1 MTSPDWVSSFWP
13 LVALQAI
20 QIAVMVFVVA
30 LLARWPLG
38 NRPRL
43 AHGLWAL
50 VLIKCLTPP
59 VWSSEWGV
67 FSWALTAREA
77 TLPAVRENQ
86 PPTTGTLVT
95 DPEILK
101 ELDRVAS
108 TVARPADPTTSAMDG
123 TEHPALR
130 EAIPQ
135 SQFIDRWREFALALW
150 GLGSLLLTITVT
162 TRFLSCRREIR
173 RAAVPHDIGWNT
185 EVDRLCRELRIRRR
199 VELIIS
205 KAPRGPAVYGLL
217 RPTIVLPHSLTEGRS
232 ISDLEPVLLHELTH
246 LRQGDLGWGLTQLTA
261 ATVWWWHPAV
271 WFAVRQLSRTSEV
284 CCDLEVIAR
293 RPHAR
298 RAYAE
303 LLLDLLAQ
311 SPTPRALPFTPGMR
325 SGDLTSRR
333 MERIMK
339 GATQPGYWSHAARWI
354 TLVAIAATALPGA
367 AWDETKPEEATIQPP
382 EGSAAETDLKEVD
395 DSSNVSVVTVYP
407 LDDIYPRFEEHGISK
422 AGAER
427 LMCEWIQELS
437 ATFPSDYDSVEQIPW
452 RAKTDNAMTRAK
464 WDSKGNLFVR
474 ALPSMH
480 QQVEVLLRELRTYG
494 LRGFQ
499 IHVQSASVP
508 TQQIDKLRGW
518 AAATALERR
527 FEFDGNPRKTDVE
540 SKKASQLRFKAISD
554 EEWETILPTAEF
566 YKQLQTTTK
575 SIAGLPISCFSIL
588 AVSEVQPDVELV
600 HLPYQQFQEK
610 MKTFSELVLK
620 NEIESPIFSG
630 NEYRFTV
637 THSQFNP
644 NDRGLEIS
652 FDSFSWMIEGDPPEQ
667 VGFTFNIKSPFE
679 PTQRVLIVFP
689 GESEDSKVGVNVVTV
704 KPLPINI
711 WHRVGTDDF
720 RVGFANRG
728 GIE

>member
-1 MTSPDWVSSFWP
+1 MISPEWLSSFWP
-13 LVALQAI
+13 LVALQAL
-20 QIAVMVFVVA
+20 QIAAMVLVVA
-30 LLARWPLG
+30 VITRWPLA

-43 AHGLWAL
+43 VHGLWAL

-77 TLPAVRENQ
+77 ALPAAFEHQ
-86 PPTTGTLVT
+86 PPTTGTVVT

-101 ELDRVAS
+101 EFERVPNRA
-108 TVARPADPTTSAMDG
+108 TRPADPATSAVVG
-123 TEHPALR
+123 TEHLASR
-130 EAIPQ
+130 GASSHSGFVE
-135 SQFIDRWREFALALW
+135 RWRKFALALW
-150 GLGSLLLTITVT
+150 GLGSLLLTVTVITH
-162 TRFLSCRREIR
+162 FQLCHREIR
-173 RAAVPHDIGWNT
+173 RRAVPHPPLWDT
-185 EVDRLCRELRIRRR
+185 DVDRLRRELGIGQR
-199 VELIIS
+199 VSLIIS
-205 KAPRGPAVYGLL
+205 KATRGPAVYGLL
-217 RPTIVLPHSLTEGRS
+217 QPKIVLPQCLVEERAILG
-232 ISDLEPVLLHELTH
+232 LEPVFLHELTH
-246 LRQGDLGWGLTQLTA
+246 VRRGDLWWGLAQLTA
-261 ATVWWWHPAV
+261 AAVWWWHPAV
-271 WFAVRQLSRTSEV
+271 WFAVRQLSRTSEI

-382 EGSAAETDLKEVD
+382 EASAAETDIKEVD
-395 DSSNVSVVTVYP
+395 DPSNASVVTVYP
-407 LDDIYPRFEEHGISK
+407 LNDIYPQFEEHGISK

-474 ALPSMH
+474 ALPSVH
-480 QQVEVLLRELRTYG
+480 QQVEVLLRELRMHG
-494 LRGFQ
+494 LGGFK
-499 IHVQSASVP
+499 IHFQSASIP
-508 TQQIDKLRGW
+508 TQRINKLREW
-518 AAATALERR
+518 APAMAIERR
-527 FEFDGNPRKTDVE
+527 FDFDGKPQKVDAE
-540 SKKASQLRFKAISD
+540 EKKPLQLRFKAISD
-554 EEWETILPTAEF
+554 DEWTTILPTIEF
-566 YKQLQTTTK
+566 DQEYQTSTK
-575 SIAGLPISCFSIL
+575 SIAGLPISCFSTI
-588 AVSEVQPDVELV
+588 AASQVRPDVDIT
-600 HLPYQQFQEK
+600 HLPYHQFQAK
-610 MKTFSELVLK
+610 MKTFSESVLR
-620 NEIESPIFSG
+620 NEIESPLFAG
-630 NEYRFTV
+630 LEVRTTV
-637 THSQFNP
+637 SHNQLHPNP
-644 NDRGLEIS
+644 GELEIS
-652 FDSFSWMIEGDPPEQ
+652 FNSFSWGIEQTPPKQ
-667 VGFTFNIKSPFE
+667 VSFTFDIKTQLE
-679 PTQRVLIVFP
+679 PNQRIVIAFP
-689 GESEDSKVGVNVVTV
+689 GESEGAKVMVNIITIEPV
-704 KPLPINI
+704 PINV

-720 RVGFANRG
+720 RVGFADKG